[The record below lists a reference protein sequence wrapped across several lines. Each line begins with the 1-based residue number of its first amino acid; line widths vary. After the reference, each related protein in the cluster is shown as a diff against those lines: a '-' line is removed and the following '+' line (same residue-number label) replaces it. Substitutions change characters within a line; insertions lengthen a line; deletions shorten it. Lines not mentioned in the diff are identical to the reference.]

1 MGTWG
6 TSLYA
11 NDTASDIRGDYVD
24 KLKRGKTNEEST
36 RELID
41 ANRSIMGDEEEEP
54 LFWFALADT
63 QWNYGRLLPSV
74 KEKALEWLEK
84 DGDLLVWKESAKKKD
99 YIAWLNTRK
108 KLKEKLLS
116 PQPVSKK
123 VYKYR
128 VYHCKWRV
136 GDVYAYRFESEYSKK
151 RGFYG
156 QYMIFRKI
164 GETNTWPPS
173 VIIPVIQIYK
183 WIGEKIPCLQEVMS
197 WDKYLR
203 NEPYTHYYAR
213 KIEKRIPGYE
223 EDYYTHFCLETNSD
237 RIIPKGQ
244 LIYMGNVYGEVE
256 KKSPQN
262 MGAYSLDWEN
272 QKSNC
277 TIEEEVI
284 DLYLSWK
291 NREEEFEDGLVK

>member
-24 KLKRGKTNEEST
+24 KLRRGKTNEEST
-36 RELID
+36 KELID

-84 DGDLLVWKESAKKKD
+84 DGDIIAWKESAENND
-99 YIAWLNTRK
+99 YEAWLRTRE

-116 PQPVSKK
+116 PQPVPKK

-128 VYHCKWRV
+128 IYHCKWRV

-156 QYMIFRKI
+156 KYLIFRKI
-164 GETNTWPPS
+164 GAS
-173 VIIPVIQIYK
+173 CMIQI
-183 WIGEKIPCLQEVMS
+183 
-197 WDKYLR
+197 
-203 NEPYTHYYAR
+203 
-213 KIEKRIPGYE
+213 
-223 EDYYTHFCLETNSD
+223 
-237 RIIPKGQ
+237 
-244 LIYMGNVYGEVE
+244 
-256 KKSPQN
+256 
-262 MGAYSLDWEN
+262 
-272 QKSNC
+272 
-277 TIEEEVI
+277 
-284 DLYLSWK
+284 
-291 NREEEFEDGLVK
+291 